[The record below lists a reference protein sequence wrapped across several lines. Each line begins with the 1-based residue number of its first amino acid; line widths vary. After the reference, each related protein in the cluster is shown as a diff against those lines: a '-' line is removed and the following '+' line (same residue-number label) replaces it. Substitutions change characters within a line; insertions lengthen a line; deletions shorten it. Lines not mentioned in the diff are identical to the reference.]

1 MNPEHICTDKTNRLS
16 RASRQRPF
24 LSGIVEKRTQSGWRR
39 GGGGERK
46 DGSTSTQRNRNRYLR
61 YLSILAMKVPSRF
74 RLNDKKM
81 NEKEEEEKKEKK
93 TKEGRKKGRKERGKK
108 RGIKISI
115 KNKVYIGTE

>member
-1 MNPEHICTDKTNRLS
+1 MEEGR
-16 RASRQRPF
+16 
-24 LSGIVEKRTQSGWRR
+24 
-39 GGGGERK
+39 GGERK

-81 NEKEEEEKKEKK
+81 NEKEEEKKRRRR
-93 TKEGRKKGRKERGKK
+93 RKKGRKEKGKK